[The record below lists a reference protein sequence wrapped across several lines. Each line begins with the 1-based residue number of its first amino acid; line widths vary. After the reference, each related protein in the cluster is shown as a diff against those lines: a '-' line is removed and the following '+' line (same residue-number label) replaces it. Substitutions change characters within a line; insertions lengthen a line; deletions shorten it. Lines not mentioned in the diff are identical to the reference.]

1 MIQPLRSVHRRAF
14 FVLAGLL
21 PAILAAGLGARRPNP
36 VSTAGAGAAPA
47 SWEEIKAAAKWR
59 NHAMSSKFY
68 RNPDRPQD
76 LYVVVAAGMNE
87 PDLLLYWSN
96 NNPQGDTL
104 PREARFVD
112 EFKVG
117 TPLLFPSEGIHAG
130 SLILFSPAHQAVI
143 DTAKVENLP

>member
-1 MIQPLRSVHRRAF
+1 
-14 FVLAGLL
+14 
-21 PAILAAGLGARRPNP
+21 
-36 VSTAGAGAAPA
+36 
-47 SWEEIKAAAKWR
+47 
-59 NHAMSSKFY
+59 MSSKFY